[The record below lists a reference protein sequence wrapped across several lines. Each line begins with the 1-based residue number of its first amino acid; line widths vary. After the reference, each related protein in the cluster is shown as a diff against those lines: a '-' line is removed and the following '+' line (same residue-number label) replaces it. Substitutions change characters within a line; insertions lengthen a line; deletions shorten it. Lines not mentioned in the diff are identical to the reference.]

1 MHRNRYRNP
10 QQRRG
15 DKVTFGLIIVLVGVA
30 LLLQKFHIRFFNIH
44 DVWPVLLILLGLFVG
59 IKHGFRNNGWWIM
72 MFIGTIFLIPPFMF
86 MGVSSTE
93 LVWPAAFIVGG
104 LCIALKP
111 NRKKQFLERMQANT
125 TADNT
130 LNVDVTFGGRK
141 EIVTSKDFRGGNV
154 ATTFAGSEIN
164 LMQADS
170 TVQPMELNIKVAFGG
185 VELIVPS
192 HWDVIVEIQPSFG
205 SVEDHRMVRTPAI
218 GEEKRT
224 LILRG
229 SVSFGSVEIKS
240 Y

>member
-15 DKVTFGLIIVLVGVA
+15 DKVTFGLIVVLVGVI
-30 LLLQKFHIRFFNIH
+30 LLLQKLHLRIFNFYET
-44 DVWPVLLILLGLFVG
+44 WPVLLIALGLFVG
-59 IKHGFRNNGWWIM
+59 IKHRFRNNAWWIM
-72 MFIGTIFLIPPFMF
+72 MFIGTIFLIPPFHF
-86 MGVSSTE
+86 MGLSSTE

-111 NRKKQFLERMQANT
+111 NKQKQFVERMQANT
-125 TADNT
+125 TTDNF

-170 TVQPMELNIKVAFGG
+170 TIQPMELHIKVAFGG

-192 HWDVIVEIQPSFG
+192 HWEVVVEIQPSFG
-205 SVEDHRMVRTPAI
+205 SVEDHRMVRTPAA

>member
-1 MHRNRYRNP
+1 M
-10 QQRRG
+10 
-15 DKVTFGLIIVLVGVA
+15 
-30 LLLQKFHIRFFNIH
+30 
-44 DVWPVLLILLGLFVG
+44 GLFVG
-59 IKHGFRNNGWWIM
+59 VKHRFRNNAWWIM
-72 MFIGTIFLIPPFMF
+72 IFIGTIFLIPPFHF

-111 NRKKQFLERMQANT
+111 TKKKMQYIEKLQANT
-125 TADNT
+125 TTDNF

-154 ATTFAGSEIN
+154 STAFAGSEIN

-170 TVQPMELNIKVAFGG
+170 TVQPMELNIKVTFGG

-205 SVEDHRMVRTPAI
+205 SVEDHRMVRTPVA